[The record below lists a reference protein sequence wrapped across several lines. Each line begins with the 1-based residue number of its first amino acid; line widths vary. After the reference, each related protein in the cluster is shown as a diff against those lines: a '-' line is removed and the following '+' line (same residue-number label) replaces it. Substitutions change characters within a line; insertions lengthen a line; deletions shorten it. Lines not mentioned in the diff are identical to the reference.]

1 MAFQTPQDSDELVE
15 NHDINVTPFID
26 VMLVLLI
33 IFMVAAPL
41 STVSVPVDLP
51 SAAAAP
57 QPMPDKPFYL
67 TIQKDMTLTLGEE
80 ITVPLA
86 ALADAMAATL
96 PDKQQRIY
104 LRADQSLTYAQLM
117 QVMNALGQAGYL
129 HIALIGLEQLKGQ
142 AS

>member
-1 MAFQTPQDSDELVE
+1 MAFNISNDSDELAE

-41 STVSVPVDLP
+41 STVNIPVDLP
-51 SAAAAP
+51 SASAEP

-67 TIQKDMTLTLGEE
+67 TVQKNMTLTLGEDNAVE
-80 ITVPLA
+80 LS
-86 ALADAMAATL
+86 ALADALHAAL

-104 LRADQSLTYAQLM
+104 LRADQSLTYEQLM
-117 QVMNALGQAGYL
+117 QVMNRLGQAGYL
-129 HIALIGLEQLKGQ
+129 HIALIGLEQVAAQ
-142 AS
+142 SS